1 MINLNQYCRQRGVD
15 IDVIIIQIKDE
26 NQMQY
31 LKDRKQIEKIY
42 EERRVDADEFPLL
55 KVKYE

>member
-1 MINLNQYCRQRGVD
+1 
-15 IDVIIIQIKDE
+15 
-26 NQMQY
+26 MQY

-55 KVKYE
+55 KVSYETEWEPAPLTTDVEI